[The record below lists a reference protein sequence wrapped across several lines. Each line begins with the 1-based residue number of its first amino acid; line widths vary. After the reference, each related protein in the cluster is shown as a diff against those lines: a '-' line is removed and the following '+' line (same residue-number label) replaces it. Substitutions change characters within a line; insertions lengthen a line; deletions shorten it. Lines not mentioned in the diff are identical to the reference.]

1 MSGKLLRLINRAS
14 DRVANREHRDGVR
27 KRRILWC
34 WFASVLNAT
43 IVIKYFIQN
52 VQIVIIIAVFS
63 SKGFFIAERTERA
76 ERAERAKRR

>member
-1 MSGKLLRLINRAS
+1 
-14 DRVANREHRDGVR
+14 
-27 KRRILWC
+27 
-34 WFASVLNAT
+34 
-43 IVIKYFIQN
+43 VIKYFIQN